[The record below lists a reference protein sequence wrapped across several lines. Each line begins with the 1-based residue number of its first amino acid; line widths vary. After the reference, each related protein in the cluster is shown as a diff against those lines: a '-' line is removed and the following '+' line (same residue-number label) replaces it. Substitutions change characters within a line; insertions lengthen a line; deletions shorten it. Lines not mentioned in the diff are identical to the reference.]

1 MADEESEQKRI
12 ARVKELEEMVRK
24 LENENKQLLNKV
36 RRFVSKLT
44 YRSYVTDINVY
55 YRFKP
60 IVQSIK
66 RLLGSSRM

>member
-24 LENENKQLLNKV
+24 LESENKQLLNKV
-36 RRFVSKLT
+36 RRFVSKLS

-55 YRFKP
+55 L
-60 IVQSIK
+60 I
-66 RLLGSSRM
+66 